1 MNAKPPSTLSRH
13 QNSKIHLPSNI
24 LFLARVSGG
33 AFILSPLHHQP
44 PPNEARL
51 KAIADERQAIF
62 DAFPDLRDEAES
74 AKRTPFHAAAHARKR
89 RGMSAAE
96 RKAVGTRMKAYWA
109 KRRAEKAGGEAA
121 TADRAT
127 ESSATAKRPS
137 KRKGMSA
144 EARKAVGQRM
154 RAYWA
159 ARRAEKQAGGRKRAG
174 QKAGRKK

>member
-1 MNAKPPSTLSRH
+1 M
-13 QNSKIHLPSNI
+13 
-24 LFLARVSGG
+24 
-33 AFILSPLHHQP
+33 
-44 PPNEARL
+44 
-51 KAIADERQAIF
+51 AIADERQAILQM
-62 DAFPDLRDEAES
+62 FPELADRAAPARRASSS
-74 AKRTPFHAAAHARKR
+74 AATPTRKR
-89 RGMSAAE
+89 LGMSAAE

-137 KRKGMSA
+137 KRQGMSA
-144 EARKAVGQRM
+144 EARKVVGQRM

-174 QKAGRKK
+174 RKAGRKK